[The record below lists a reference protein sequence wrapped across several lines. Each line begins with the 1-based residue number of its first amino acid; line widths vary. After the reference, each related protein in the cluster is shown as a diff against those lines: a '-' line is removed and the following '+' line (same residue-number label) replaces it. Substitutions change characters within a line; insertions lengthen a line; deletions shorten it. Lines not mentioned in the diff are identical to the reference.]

1 MKGLIGAAFV
11 VAALTFAGPAAIGL
25 AAAAPQA
32 KKAHNSRTSD
42 VIDFSA
48 PRNARRS
55 YRHHTYHRL
64 HDRPHYYD
72 RPVYYRPYP
81 YGVPAPFTFGIAFDP
96 PWW

>member
-1 MKGLIGAAFV
+1 MKSAIGAAFV
-11 VAALTFAGPAAIGL
+11 VVALAVVGPAAIGP

-32 KKAHNSRTSD
+32 KARNSRTSD

-55 YRHHTYHRL
+55 YRHHAYHRP

-72 RPVYYRPYP
+72 RPVDYRPYP
-81 YGVPAPFTFGIAFDP
+81 YGVPAPFTLGIAFDP